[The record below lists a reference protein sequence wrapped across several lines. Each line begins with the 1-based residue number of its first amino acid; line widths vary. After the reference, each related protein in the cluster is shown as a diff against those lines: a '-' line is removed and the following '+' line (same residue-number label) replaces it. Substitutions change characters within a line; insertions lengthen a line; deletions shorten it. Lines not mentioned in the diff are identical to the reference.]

1 MIPPYLADHM
11 LMVLIACSS
20 TTPHMLMVDPMLKR
34 HGVSPHD
41 SLTHEHTTDTPGAH
55 GGPRRGHVV
64 RACASTR
71 PPLHGGWGYAQC
83 QCLFVEM
90 SRRLGVGGHSEHV
103 CVCGGVPAAVAGSR
117 WQCVGRRRVADRHR
131 RVESGRKTR
140 KRGARR
146 PLRGSRGLG
155 VANSRWEG

>member
-1 MIPPYLADHM
+1 MVRVRRDTVPPYSADHM
-11 LMVLIACSS
+11 LMVLIPCSS
-20 TTPHMLMVDPMLKR
+20 TTPYMLTAGPMLKR

-90 SRRLGVGGHSEHV
+90 SRRLRALAATGSM
-103 CVCGGVPAAVAGSR
+103 CVCGGVPAAVAGSQ

-131 RVESGRKTR
+131 ERSRREKEEP
-140 KRGARR
+140 KR
-146 PLRGSRGLG
+146 PLRGSRG
-155 VANSRWEG
+155 